1 MLVAGITAPHYIAHA
16 YLIMTLLSFTLS
28 TAVCGYHVYQD
39 NWEPDIEDQLYY
51 ENPEG
56 SGKRSLDVLGV
67 LRIGLKYRQ
76 NRQRHHHSRLFIL
89 FSMHSHMSHKYYK

>member
-1 MLVAGITAPHYIAHA
+1 MVQNFDECCCLPVKHALIIFLLLLHALVAGIAAPHYVAHA
-16 YLIMTLLSFTLS
+16 YLIMTFFSFTLS
-28 TAVCGYHVYQD
+28 TAVCGCHVYQD

-67 LRIGLKYRQ
+67 LRIGLKY
-76 NRQRHHHSRLFIL
+76 
-89 FSMHSHMSHKYYK
+89 